1 MPIQKYYKKALPVD
15 AIWKFLK
22 FSYYLS
28 WKYGEDHSILKQQ
41 IRHLR
46 KVPCLSEQTFVM
58 QNGKL
63 QALETVMGNRIF
75 VLDCELGI
83 AEVWWVD
90 KGEVVA
96 RWDVCSEFPF
106 SRKESSITKSYSGS
120 QTQMMTFPRV
130 LTCYTGRKEIHE
142 EREGSERQPSWEG
155 WKFPTLAECD
165 QLQAANFSW
174 HLQWSPLLSP
184 LLILHRY
191 TTYFCLW
198 SPGTAHKDI
207 YIKRGEE
214 RKEPAWVSFWDTQ
227 CYWSHWSE
235 IQHST
240 EVSGNDLSL
249 GTHCNC
255 KHAALYC
262 I

>member
-1 MPIQKYYKKALPVD
+1 
-15 AIWKFLK
+15 
-22 FSYYLS
+22 
-28 WKYGEDHSILKQQ
+28 
-41 IRHLR
+41 
-46 KVPCLSEQTFVM
+46 M

-142 EREGSERQPSWEG
+142 EREGSERQLNWEG

-227 CYWSHWSE
+227 CYWSHWSHWSKSN
-235 IQHST
+235 IPLRCQTMIYPLAHTAIASMLPYIAFSS
-240 EVSGNDLSL
+240 VYVFIY
-249 GTHCNC
+249 
-255 KHAALYC
+255 LYLRL
-262 I
+262 INKTSKAMG